1 MSYEMIALM
10 MFSSLMLLLF
20 TGQRVFAAIGF
31 VGAASSMMLWGVG
44 GVDIAFASAI
54 KLMKWYPLAD
64 VAHVHLHGLRVV
76 GEQDCR

>member
-31 VGAASSMMLWGVG
+31 VGAA
-44 GVDIAFASAI
+44 
-54 KLMKWYPLAD
+54 LANAGSRSLLTHQPSKFPD
-64 VAHVHLHGLRVV
+64 
-76 GEQDCR
+76 